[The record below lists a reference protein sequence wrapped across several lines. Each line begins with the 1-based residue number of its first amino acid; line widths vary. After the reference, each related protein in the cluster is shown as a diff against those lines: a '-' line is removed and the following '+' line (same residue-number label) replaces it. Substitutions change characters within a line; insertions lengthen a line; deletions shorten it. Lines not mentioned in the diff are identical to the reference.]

1 LTYTKSCRVRYLE
14 DQVKILTEGFNA
26 ALEIGHN
33 QNMTLK
39 SYEEEV
45 QTLKDKIALLKSE
58 NSRLG
63 MFVYVKS

>member
-1 LTYTKSCRVRYLE
+1 
-14 DQVKILTEGFNA
+14 
-26 ALEIGHN
+26 
-33 QNMTLK
+33 MTLK